1 MNKQRYE
8 AVKKANIV
16 SGSVNFFQAVA
27 KTVVG
32 AFGGSPALFADGIH
46 SFSDLLAN
54 VLVWVTNKIGHIEP
68 DEEHPY
74 GHGRFETIGTFA
86 LGLFLMAVAA
96 GLAWSAVSHI
106 INHEVI
112 KPTLLALLVALI
124 SIALNECVFR
134 YSIIVAKRV
143 DSSLLRANAYHNRAD
158 SLSALIVV
166 VGILGELAGFKFAD
180 AIATV
185 LVAGFLVKI
194 GIELTWR
201 AVEELTDRG
210 LPADKIKAFEE
221 IIKEVSG
228 VRQMHQLR
236 TRTMGDRIFLDV
248 HILIATYAS
257 ASEGHYI
264 AETVHYYLKKKFSSI
279 KDITIH
285 VDTEDHPESVPER
298 LMPNRREIEKV
309 LIPFL
314 QSELIFSEKRELLDL
329 FYFRN
334 YVEVQIILP
343 LNALEKYPS
352 EIWHQKLALLLKKIP
367 DIRFINLRW
376 SDYA

>member
-1 MNKQRYE
+1 MNKQRYI
-8 AVKKANIV
+8 AVRKANFV
-16 SGSVNFFQAVA
+16 SGGVNLFQAIA

-32 AFGGSPALFADGIH
+32 AFGGSSALLADGIH

-54 VLVWVTNKIGHIEP
+54 ILVWITNKIGHTEP

-74 GHGRFETIGTFA
+74 GHGRFETIGTLA

-96 GLAWSAVSHI
+96 GLAWDAVSHI
-106 INHEVI
+106 INHEIV
-112 KPTLLALLVALI
+112 KPSILALVVALL
-124 SIALNECVFR
+124 SIALNESVFR
-134 YSIIVAKRV
+134 YSIIIAKRV

-166 VGILGELAGFKFAD
+166 VGILGELAGFTFAD

-185 LVAGFLVKI
+185 LVAGFVVKI

-210 LPADKIKAFEE
+210 LPSDKIKAFEE
-221 IIKEVSG
+221 IILNVSG

-248 HILIATYAS
+248 HILIAAYAS

-264 AETVHYYLKKKFSSI
+264 AETVHYYLKKKFNGI
-279 KDITIH
+279 QDITIH

-309 LIPFL
+309 LLSYL
-314 QSELIFSEKRELLDL
+314 QTELQQVEQKEVLDL

-334 YVEVQIILP
+334 HVEVQVILP
-343 LNALEKYPS
+343 LAALEKHSS
-352 EIWHQKLALLLKKIP
+352 EVWKEKLTALLKQIP
-367 DIRFINLRW
+367 DIHSVNLRFGLI
-376 SDYA
+376 